1 MLGHLGSRH
10 RKGRETAMPELPEVE
25 TVCRTL
31 FERLLGTRIAK
42 VRVIDG
48 RLRQPV
54 AADFATNLR
63 GGIVVAISRRGKF
76 ILVKLDSG
84 YTLVSHLGMSGKL
97 TFREGAASVE
107 KHDHIV
113 FTLGDGSELRYH
125 DTRRFGLCVVLLSRD
140 LDAWPP
146 FARLG
151 MDPLDHGFNG
161 SYLYPFLRSSRRT
174 IRDLLLDQQ
183 IVCGLGNIYVNE
195 VLFRIGIRPTRRC
208 RRISRLLSGE
218 LAHQTTKLLHEA
230 IRWRGSSVSD
240 YRDGNDNRGSFQLR
254 LRVYDRK
261 GDPCHRCR
269 TPIKRVSLGSRGVF
283 YCPVCQR

>member
-63 GGIVVAISRRGKF
+63 GGIVVAISRRGNF

-84 YTLVSHLGMSGKL
+84 YSLVSHLGMSGKL

-125 DTRRFGLCVVLLSRD
+125 DPRRFGLCVVLLSRD

-161 SYLYPFLRSSRRT
+161 SYQMLNANLS
-174 IRDLLLDQQ
+174 
-183 IVCGLGNIYVNE
+183 
-195 VLFRIGIRPTRRC
+195 VLTVTC
-208 RRISRLLSGE
+208 CWISRLSADSATFTSMKCCFASEFVL
-218 LAHQTTKLLHEA
+218 LADVA
-230 IRWRGSSVSD
+230 V
-240 YRDGNDNRGSFQLR
+240 F
-254 LRVYDRK
+254 
-261 GDPCHRCR
+261 
-269 TPIKRVSLGSRGVF
+269 LGF
-283 YCPVCQR
+283 